1 MVVFIGNLPSQATV
15 ADLSELGR
23 LPAGSHLRIIKK
35 RKKDRDGELVRFG
48 LLQTASPKQARK
60 LIARYNGKQC
70 LGAQLTAREYEPRVA
85 GNERRRLD
93 WRQLHWA
100 GDERRQDERRSM
112 LAQHEPM
119 LQAASAA

>member
-15 ADLSELGR
+15 ADLCELAR

-35 RKKDRDGELVRFG
+35 KNRDGELVRFG
-48 LLQTASPKQARK
+48 LLQTTSPRQVRK
-60 LIARYNGKQC
+60 LIARYNGRQC
-70 LGAQLTAREYEPRVA
+70 LGVQLTAREYEPRVA

-112 LAQHEPM
+112 LAQQEPM